1 MSSLRKLQTPATP
14 STITMSQNIA
24 QEFSEPST
32 RSPSPSTDARLAS
45 LKSTRANRESAFW
58 AGPLYLDYSPS
69 VTRDSSPPYTRQ
81 TSVVDLEELK
91 KEPYIT
97 VNSKSSPDSKKPYHV
112 FSHRMKWAI
121 VILIGVAG
129 LFSGLSSNIY
139 FPALD
144 AIAHVSTAGSTM
156 EIISCDPVPANPH
169 Q

>member
-1 MSSLRKLQTPATP
+1 MTSSRKPQTPVTL

-32 RSPSPSTDARLAS
+32 RSPSPSTHSRLAS
-45 LKSTRANRESAFW
+45 LKSTRANYESTFW
-58 AGPLYLDYSPS
+58 AGPLYLDYSSTITP
-69 VTRDSSPPYTRQ
+69 DSSPPYTRQ
-81 TSVVDLEELK
+81 TSVVDLQDPK

-97 VNSKSSPDSKKPYHV
+97 VNSKFGQDSKEPYHV
-112 FSHRMKWAI
+112 FSHRMKWTI

-144 AIAHVSTAGSTM
+144 AIAHVSTA
-156 EIISCDPVPANPH
+156 
-169 Q
+169 